1 MQERLCY
8 IKLINGEDIVAT
20 VEDVATDGED
30 YIIFQPLR
38 VHFVRVPGHTG
49 IQLGQWIPFAEQE
62 VYPLNKRHILW
73 IEECKDDFIQHYNE
87 VIDYYNDGD
96 EQSLMDQIEDQ
107 NAEAEDRMARTLLT
121 KLSNSANNF
130 TIH

>member
-107 NAEAEDRMARTLLT
+107 NAEAERDGPLGSKHLGVT
-121 KLSNSANNF
+121 SP
-130 TIH
+130 